1 MKQRIE
7 VNITKAVTIQKV
19 KDLLTTALEGG
30 SNYWYSEL
38 EPLQTPKGKKPS
50 DYEFWHIDIPFE
62 PTGLIGITDADGDE
76 HELGFLTIKRGLETM
91 AAKYPEHW
99 ADFLTERDD
108 AITGDVFLQCCLFDD
123 VIYG

>member
-7 VNITKAVTIQKV
+7 VNITKTVTIQKV

-50 DYEFWHIDIPFE
+50 DYEFWHLDIPFE
-62 PTGLIGITDADGDE
+62 PTGLIGITDADGHE
-76 HELGFLTIKRGLETM
+76 HEIGIHTIKRGLEIM

>member
-7 VNITKAVTIQKV
+7 VNITKTVTIQKV

-50 DYEFWHIDIPFE
+50 DYEFWHLDIPFE
-62 PTGLIGITDADGDE
+62 PTGLIGITDADGHE
-76 HELGFLTIKRGLETM
+76 HEIGIHTIKRGLENM
-91 AAKYPEHW
+91 AA
-99 ADFLTERDD
+99 
-108 AITGDVFLQCCLFDD
+108 
-123 VIYG
+123 